1 MTTKKTKNSRTLESY
16 DLKILHQSDMHLPDW
31 RIEKSASTDLNLGH
45 EVVFAG
51 MKSNYAGSVFSR
63 TLNVDWT
70 PRARRGI
77 PFYWHSVKKQL
88 ERVLKETRPDVVHAH
103 NISLPRWFQNLEY
116 HLYTMTMNFGQFM
129 PKYNQ
134 RPLDRIN

>member
-1 MTTKKTKNSRTLESY
+1 MTTKKTNNSRTLESY
-16 DLKILHQSDMHLPDW
+16 DLKILHLSDMYLPDW
-31 RIEKSASTDLNLGH
+31 RIEKSATTDLNLGH

-51 MKSNYAGSVFSR
+51 MKSNYTGSVFSKIF
-63 TLNVDWT
+63 NIHWT

-88 ERVLKETRPDVVHAH
+88 ERVLKETRPRSYMPT
-103 NISLPRWFQNLEY
+103 IFSLPRWFQNLEY
-116 HLYTMTMNFGQFM
+116 HLYTITMNFGQFM

-134 RPLDRIN
+134 KSLNRIN